1 TTGISAQSGITTLS
15 GKKCL
20 DLWGQIHLVH
30 YALERMQVSYNGEHQ
45 QHPLLYPL
53 VLANREEL
61 IEQGCTFKLKSA
73 DLFNVVVN

>member
-1 TTGISAQSGITTLS
+1 
-15 GKKCL
+15 
-20 DLWGQIHLVH
+20 
-30 YALERMQVSYNGEHQ
+30 MQVSYNGEHQ

-73 DLFNVVVN
+73 DLLVLPR